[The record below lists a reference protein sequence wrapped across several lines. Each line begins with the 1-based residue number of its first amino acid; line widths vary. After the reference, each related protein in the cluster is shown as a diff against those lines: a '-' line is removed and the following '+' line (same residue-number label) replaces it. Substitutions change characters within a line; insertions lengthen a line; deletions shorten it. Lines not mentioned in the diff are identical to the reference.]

1 MMRYGRMK
9 LRWAWL
15 PEPPLWL
22 MASTGSFLLAV
33 AGLPALVRRYLAG
46 AVMNIY
52 YVAAI
57 WMGMALLA
65 SFVSIRISVPAALV
79 EIVVGA
85 LAGNIPGLREH
96 VTSTDVVV
104 FLASVGSLVLTF
116 LAGTEI
122 DPVSLRSHWKASLSI
137 GFVSFAL
144 PFLAAFGFCGL
155 VLGWNLHA
163 AEIGG
168 VALSTTSVAVVYA
181 VMVETGLNRHDLGK
195 LILAACFITDLGT
208 VLALGGLFASYG
220 WLLVVFV
227 AVCVITLLV
236 LPRLLRL
243 AIRLLG
249 HRVSEPEIKLLLV
262 VVFGLGGLAT
272 QAGSEAVLPAYV
284 AGLVVAGVFLHD
296 RVLMDRLRSIAF
308 ALLTPFFF
316 LRAGTLISARALIG
330 GAGVIGLLL
339 LVKLVAKMIGV
350 WPVAAAFKLPRRER
364 TYTTLL
370 MATGLT
376 FGSIAALFGLTHHL
390 IDKTQYTELVTVVI
404 LSALVPTLIAQ
415 QLFRPAVLDI
425 DEEEALGEEDMS
437 VIHHQTGARR
447 HPPAE

>member
-1 MMRYGRMK
+1 VANGFYQVRV
-9 LRWAWL
+9 
-15 PEPPLWL
+15 
-22 MASTGSFLLAV
+22 FLAV
-33 AGLPALVRRYLAG
+33 AGGAGSCQDVLAG
-46 AVMNIY
+46 EAMNIY

-57 WMGMALLA
+57 WLGMALVA
-65 SFVSIRISVPAALV
+65 SVVSIRIAVPAALV

-96 VTSTDVVV
+96 VSQTDVVV
-104 FLASVGSLVLTF
+104 FLASVGSLALTF
-116 LAGTEI
+116 LAGAEI
-122 DPVSLRSHWKASLSI
+122 DPVSLRGHWKASVSI
-137 GFVSFAL
+137 GAVSFAL
-144 PFLAAFGFCGL
+144 PFLGAFGFCGL

-168 VALSTTSVAVVYA
+168 IALSTTSVAVVYA

-220 WLLVVFV
+220 WLLIVFV
-227 AVCVITLLV
+227 AVSAVTVAL
-236 LPRLLRL
+236 LPRMLRL
-243 AIRLLG
+243 AIRHFG

-262 VVFGLGGLAT
+262 VLFGLGGLAT

-296 RVLMDRLRSIAF
+296 RILMDRLRSIAF

-316 LRAGTLISARALIG
+316 LRAGTLIAAPALIS
-330 GAGVIGLLL
+330 GAGVIALLL
-339 LVKLVAKMIGV
+339 LVKLAAKMIGV
-350 WPVAAAFKLPRRER
+350 WPTAAAFRLPLRER

-376 FGSIAALFGLTHHL
+376 FGSISALFGLTHHL
-390 IDKTQYTELVTVVI
+390 IDNAQYTELVTVVI
-404 LSALVPTLIAQ
+404 LSAFVPTLIAQ
-415 QLFRPAVLDI
+415 QLFQPAVADS
-425 DEEEALGEEDMS
+425 EQEEALGEEDLS
-437 VIHHQTGARR
+437 IIHHRNPARPLR
-447 HPPAE
+447 P

>member
-1 MMRYGRMK
+1 M
-9 LRWAWL
+9 
-15 PEPPLWL
+15 
-22 MASTGSFLLAV
+22 S
-33 AGLPALVRRYLAG
+33 
-46 AVMNIY
+46 IY

-57 WMGMALLA
+57 WLGMALLA
-65 SFVSIRISVPAALV
+65 SFISIKIAVPAALV

-116 LAGTEI
+116 LAGAEI
-122 DPVSLRSHWKASLSI
+122 DPVSLRGHWKASLSI

-220 WLLVVFV
+220 WLLIIFV
-227 AVCVITLLV
+227 AVSVITLLV

-243 AIRLLG
+243 AIRHLG

-262 VVFGLGGLAT
+262 VLFGLGGLAT

-316 LRAGTLISARALIG
+316 LRAGTLIAAPALIT
-330 GAGVIGLLL
+330 GAGIIGLLL
-339 LVKLVAKMIGV
+339 LVKLAAKMIGV
-350 WPVAAAFKLPRRER
+350 WPVAAAFHMPKRER

-415 QLFRPAVLDI
+415 QLFRPTVLDT
-425 DEEEALGEEDMS
+425 DEEEALGEEDLS
-437 VIHHQTGARR
+437 IVHHEAGH
-447 HPPAE
+447 HP